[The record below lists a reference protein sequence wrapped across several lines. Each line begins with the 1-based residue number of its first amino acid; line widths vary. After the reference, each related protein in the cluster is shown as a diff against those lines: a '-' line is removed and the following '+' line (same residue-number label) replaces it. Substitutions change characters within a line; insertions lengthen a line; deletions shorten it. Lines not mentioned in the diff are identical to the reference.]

1 MKTNK
6 YPKNAYDT
14 TNSYLIGQTRACIL
28 LGFLHTLLLG
38 LGIFSLIACCGG
50 LSGIDYFCVLALGLS
65 LLITEAVAW
74 VLLRR
79 IHFMLLYLFIGFG
92 ISVLLAAA
100 GGLLAGS
107 YDNIKSA
114 LRLAIF
120 VLCMSIVVIHARA
133 RAKHGEI
140 KAEFLATHDADV
152 PFRMEVWEIPTLL
165 THPSPWCMLWFA
177 VQYIVGLIAK
187 QPLYWRTVF
196 YLALLDLFVCFAFHY
211 IRQFMVFLQDNH
223 TSANLPVRTIRRVH
237 RILLAV
243 GAVLLVLFVTPAVL
257 YNQEPLSEVSLKLSR
272 LPSGDDDGNAD
283 FVPTGAMEE
292 NPFME
297 GLIDT
302 GEVHEPPEWLT
313 KLTEVL
319 QVVVLAVLVIGVI
332 LAIVQAIRYAMKN
345 FAICDEDEVIF
356 LEDETSDAAET
367 AGSNKQRGD
376 GIFSINRQI
385 RRRYKKTIR
394 KATSG
399 IPDHW
404 ATPSELEAH
413 AGLAD
418 SDGMSVL
425 HEVYEKA
432 RYSRNGATR
441 EDAERVM
448 HAET

>member
-1 MKTNK
+1 
-6 YPKNAYDT
+6 
-14 TNSYLIGQTRACIL
+14 
-28 LGFLHTLLLG
+28 
-38 LGIFSLIACCGG
+38 
-50 LSGIDYFCVLALGLS
+50 
-65 LLITEAVAW
+65 
-74 VLLRR
+74 
-79 IHFMLLYLFIGFG
+79 
-92 ISVLLAAA
+92 
-100 GGLLAGS
+100 
-107 YDNIKSA
+107 
-114 LRLAIF
+114 
-120 VLCMSIVVIHARA
+120 
-133 RAKHGEI
+133 
-140 KAEFLATHDADV
+140 
-152 PFRMEVWEIPTLL
+152 
-165 THPSPWCMLWFA
+165 
-177 VQYIVGLIAK
+177 VGLIAK

-196 YLALLDLFVCFAFHY
+196 YLALLDLFVCFAFRY

-257 YNQEPLSEVSLKLSR
+257 YNREPLSEVSLKLSQ
-272 LPSGDDDGNAD
+272 LPSGDDGGNAE
-283 FVPTGAMEE
+283 FMPTAPMEE
-292 NPFME
+292 DSFLPELM
-297 GLIDT
+297 DS
-302 GEVHEPPEWLT
+302 GEVHEPPEWLI
-313 KLTEVL
+313 KLMDVL
-319 QVVVLAVLVIGVI
+319 LVVIFAALAIGVI

-345 FAICDEDEVIF
+345 FAVCDEDEIIF

-367 AGSNKQRGD
+367 AGSSKPRGD

-418 SDGMSVL
+418 SDGMPVL

-432 RYSRNGATR
+432 RYSRDGATR

-448 HAET
+448 HAEI